1 MAVDHDPQAEGFT
14 YADEVIVHSAYDPE
28 GILKKISAISSKEA
42 IAGVVTQAAREC
54 VTTVASI
61 SDHLGLPHLIKDTAA
76 LTLRKT
82 ELSKRMNPQ
91 SLIQVTDNLNTL
103 SELTHFPCILKWE
116 GSSGGVGV
124 HRADF
129 QDEVKTIIA
138 KVPKGKHVIVEQ
150 FVEGEHYGVLGLVKG
165 EEIKV
170 YGIAQKYLNLDLSLD
185 KVIFPAVLDSD
196 VERVI
201 LKYTRRVLGN
211 LDFDFGPFQLEII
224 LDADLKPFFVEI
236 EPSIMGSY
244 ISEWMIPATS
254 SNDMISDTIDLVCDG
269 KFESYTRTPGLQALL
284 KYHYASSSG
293 VIDRVVIR
301 DLDRRIGFRS
311 YFNSGE
317 RIEDT
322 KLYVANSFV
331 VGKNLDLMEKMVNTQ
346 NVEVVTRT

>member
-1 MAVDHDPQAEGFT
+1 M
-14 YADEVIVHSAYDPE
+14 
-28 GILKKISAISSKEA
+28 
-42 IAGVVTQAAREC
+42 
-54 VTTVASI
+54 
-61 SDHLGLPHLIKDTAA
+61 
-76 LTLRKT
+76 
-82 ELSKRMNPQ
+82 
-91 SLIQVTDNLNTL
+91 
-103 SELTHFPCILKWE
+103 
-116 GSSGGVGV
+116 GSSGGGGV